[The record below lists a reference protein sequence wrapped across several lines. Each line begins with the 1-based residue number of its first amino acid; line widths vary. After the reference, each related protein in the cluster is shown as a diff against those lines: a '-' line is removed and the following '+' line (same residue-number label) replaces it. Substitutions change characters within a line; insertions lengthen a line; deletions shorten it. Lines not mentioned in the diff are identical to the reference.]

1 MKTYYMAQ
9 KSSFNEENKV
19 ILKLCASN
27 KITSKFT
34 KQILAEFEGEM
45 DKYHIGERFQHT
57 SLNSGQVEQ
66 AKSKVGKF

>member
-9 KSSFNEENKV
+9 RSSFNEENKV

-34 KQILAEFEGEM
+34 KQILVEFEGEM

-57 SLNSGQVEQ
+57 SLNSG
-66 AKSKVGKF
+66 